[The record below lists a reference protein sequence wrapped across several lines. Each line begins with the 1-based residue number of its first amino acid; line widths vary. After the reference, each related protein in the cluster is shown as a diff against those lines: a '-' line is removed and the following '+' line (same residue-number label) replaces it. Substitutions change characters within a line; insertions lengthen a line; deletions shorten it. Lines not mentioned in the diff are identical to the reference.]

1 MRLALLLVLSLVASA
16 AVAQDVIIARP
27 RSVVCVNGSCAQSHA
42 TVIAR
47 RGSLVHS
54 GCGQG
59 EGIGFST
66 VSPDAA
72 VQNCCFWG
80 QRAAVQI
87 GTAWSPA
94 RRGWFAVVRYR

>member
-1 MRLALLLVLSLVASA
+1 MRLFVACLLSFVASA

-54 GCGQG
+54 GCGQV

-72 VQNCCFWG
+72 VRSCCFWG
-80 QRAAVQI
+80 QRPAVEI
-87 GTAWSPA
+87 GTAWSPI